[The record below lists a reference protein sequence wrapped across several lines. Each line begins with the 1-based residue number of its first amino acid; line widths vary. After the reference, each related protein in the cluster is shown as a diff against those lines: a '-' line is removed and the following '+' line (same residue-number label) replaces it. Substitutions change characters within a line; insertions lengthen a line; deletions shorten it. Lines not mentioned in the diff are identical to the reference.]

1 MKTDQFLLR
10 LNVELIGKL
19 KALAEKYGKSS
30 GQQVAVEIIEQYVDF
45 WEEAEEAKQ
54 EVIRRQRETLEIR
67 LKEANGSKGK
77 GASKKK
83 VQASRR

>member
-10 LNVELIGKL
+10 PSVELIEKL
-19 KALAEKYGKSS
+19 KALADRYSKSS

-54 EVIRRQRETLEIR
+54 AVIKRQRAAVGERVT
-67 LKEANGSKGK
+67 KSKGGTK
-77 GASKKK
+77 RVTRKRAVNS
-83 VQASRR
+83 